1 MRLQYGEIF
10 VEKLLGGKQTGMQVE
25 KISCNSCGAPLEV
38 AETTQFATCRHCG
51 AKLSIQR
58 TDTATFTE
66 AFHNWVILGQEGN
79 KKKACAEIFRRYF
92 NADLGVRQHTA
103 RRSLTLLR
111 LRLLRYLLFKP
122 AFAQRKAKRL
132 SSNVEIA
139 VEFVQKP
146 FGGAFVQFASCSN
159 TNREQK
165 QTKRTKETHVTT
177 RRQSS
182 SLTARC

>member
-66 AFHNWVILGQEGN
+66 AFHNWVILGQKETKRRHVLRSSGDTSTPIWESGN
-79 KKKACAEIFRRYF
+79 TR
-92 NADLGVRQHTA
+92 
-103 RRSLTLLR
+103 
-111 LRLLRYLLFKP
+111 P
-122 AFAQRKAKRL
+122 
-132 SSNVEIA
+132 
-139 VEFVQKP
+139 
-146 FGGAFVQFASCSN
+146 GGA
-159 TNREQK
+159 
-165 QTKRTKETHVTT
+165 
-177 RRQSS
+177 
-182 SLTARC
+182 